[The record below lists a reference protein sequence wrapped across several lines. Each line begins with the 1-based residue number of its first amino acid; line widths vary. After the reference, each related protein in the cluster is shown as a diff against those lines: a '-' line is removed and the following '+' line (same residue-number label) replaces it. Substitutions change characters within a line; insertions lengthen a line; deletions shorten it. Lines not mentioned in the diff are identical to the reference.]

1 MNAMSSIQKSTE
13 YGDAD
18 GNVVLG
24 FNDWKFMPSSVFASN
39 VAGAP

>member
-13 YGDAD
+13 YGEAE
-18 GNVVLG
+18 GSVVLG
-24 FNDWKFMPSSVFASN
+24 FNDWKFMPSSVFGPN